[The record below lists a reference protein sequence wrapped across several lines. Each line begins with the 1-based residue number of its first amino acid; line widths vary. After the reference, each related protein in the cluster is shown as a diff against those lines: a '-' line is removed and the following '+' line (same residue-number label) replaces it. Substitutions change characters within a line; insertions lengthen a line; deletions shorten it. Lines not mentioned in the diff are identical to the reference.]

1 MLDKG
6 RPSEATFYLYCE
18 FVISFVFIFFFQ
30 INYFTLLN

>member
-6 RPSEATFYLYCE
+6 RLGRAAFYSYCE